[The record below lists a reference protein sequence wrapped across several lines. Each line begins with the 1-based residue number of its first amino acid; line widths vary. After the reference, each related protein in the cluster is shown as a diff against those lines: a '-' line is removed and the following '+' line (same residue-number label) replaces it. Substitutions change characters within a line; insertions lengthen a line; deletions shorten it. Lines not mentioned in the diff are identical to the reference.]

1 MPVPGEY
8 LYIPLLVWLYLI
20 IDLMMEVE
28 KLPLLLRNL
37 FFWLYWVVYSIAA
50 EIALYFIGGVANSA
64 FPGHALPPAVL
75 ILIAIIGTTTV
86 LQSLTFKIGGKK
98 VLDLSRYLDD
108 YRRKVLTSSA
118 ALKIRF
124 ERRRVLEQSRLILHK
139 VKYVDG
145 DEASKSGMRRIY
157 AEVLLAGRD
166 AAKLQQ
172 EIAKVEQLSAQN
184 GASFGTVVAER
195 IAQADPEWVRN
206 FLAN

>member
-8 LYIPLLVWLYLI
+8 LYMPLLVWLYLI

-37 FFWLYWVVYSIAA
+37 FFWLYWVVYSTAA

-64 FPGHALPPAVL
+64 FPGHTLPPAVL

-124 ERRRVLEQSRLILHK
+124 ERRRVLEQSGLILRK
-139 VKYVDG
+139 MKYVDG

-172 EIAKVEQLSAQN
+172 EIAKVEQLSTQN
-184 GASFGTVVAER
+184 GASFGTIVAER

-206 FLAN
+206 FLAK